1 MSRQELYQNLFSARA
16 LCVTGLLI
24 MPALLFNP
32 STELRVVQ
40 FFFFWFLAWLS
51 GKKTNP
57 IITIIMIVFITAF
70 NLIVP
75 YGRVL
80 FSIGVF
86 KITSGALTAG
96 VHRAFTLAALVMLSK
111 VTIRQDLNIPGAFG
125 KLLSDSLCM
134 FSAIMNRK
142 YRITGKN
149 LIVEIDNLM
158 LELSEQDRPC
168 ARGNSRGE
176 ELPQA
181 TSPEQ
186 KTKPAGY
193 VVLAVIIIL
202 SWLSGQLLG
211 NFIF

>member
-1 MSRQELYQNLFSARA
+1 MSRRELYQNMFSARA
-16 LCVTGLLI
+16 LCIAGLLI

-32 STELRVVQ
+32 GTELRIIQ

-57 IITIIMIVFITAF
+57 VITIIMIVFITAF
-70 NLIVP
+70 NLIIP

-86 KITSGALTAG
+86 KVTSGALTAG

-111 VTIRQDLNIPGAFG
+111 VTIRQDLNFPGAFG
-125 KLLSDSLCM
+125 KLLGDSLRM

-149 LIVEIDNLM
+149 LIAEIDNLM
-158 LELSEQDRPC
+158 LELGAQNMSGEPPRTAVLEQR
-168 ARGNSRGE
+168 
-176 ELPQA
+176 
-181 TSPEQ
+181 
-186 KTKPAGY
+186 TKPAGY
-193 VVLAVIIIL
+193 VVLAAVILI
-202 SWLSGQLLG
+202 SWVFCCRAL
-211 NFIF
+211 I